1 MKSKPYPL
9 TLYGRVYCSLCQHM
23 LQHLQAAIEQGL
35 VSVRFV
41 DVDEDESLIARYD
54 ELVPVLVDD
63 SGNELCH
70 WHFDAEAFSAYLARI
85 G

>member
-54 ELVPVLVDD
+54 ELVPVLMDD

-70 WHFDAEAFSAYLARI
+70 WHFDAEAFSAYLARM

>member
-1 MKSKPYPL
+1 
-9 TLYGRVYCSLCQHM
+9 M

-41 DVDEDESLIARYD
+41 DVDEDESLITRYD

-63 SGNELCH
+63 SDNELSH
-70 WHFDAEAFSAYLARI
+70 WHFDAEAFSAYLARM

>member
-9 TLYGRVYCSLCQHM
+9 TLFGRVYCSLCQHM

-41 DVDEDESLIARYD
+41 DVDEDESMIARYD

-70 WHFDAEAFSAYLARI
+70 WHFDAEAFSAYLARM

>member
-23 LQHLQAAIEQGL
+23 LLHLQAAIEQGL

-70 WHFDAEAFSAYLARI
+70 WHFDAEAFSAYLARM

>member
-35 VSVRFV
+35 VSVQFV

-63 SGNELCH
+63 SDNELCH
-70 WHFDAEAFSAYLARI
+70 WHFDAEAFSAYLARM

>member
-35 VSVRFV
+35 VCVQFV
-41 DVDEDESLIARYD
+41 DVDEDEGLIARYD

-70 WHFDAEAFSAYLARI
+70 WHFDAEAFSAYLARM

>member
-23 LQHLQAAIEQGL
+23 LQHLQATIEQGL

-70 WHFDAEAFSAYLARI
+70 WHFDAEAFSAYLARM

>member
-9 TLYGRVYCSLCQHM
+9 TLFGRVYCSLCQHM

-70 WHFDAEAFSAYLARI
+70 WHFDAEAFSAYLARM

>member
-35 VSVRFV
+35 VSVQFV
-41 DVDEDESLIARYD
+41 DVDEDEGLIARYD

-70 WHFDAEAFSAYLARI
+70 WHFDEEAFSAYLARM

>member
-23 LQHLQAAIEQGL
+23 LQHLQATIEQGL

-70 WHFDAEAFSAYLARI
+70 WHFDAEAFSAYLAQM

>member
-23 LQHLQAAIEQGL
+23 LQHLQATIEQGL

-41 DVDEDESLIARYD
+41 DVDEDESLIASYD

-70 WHFDAEAFSAYLARI
+70 WHFDAEAFSAYLARM

>member
-63 SGNELCH
+63 SGNEFCH
-70 WHFDAEAFSAYLARI
+70 WHFDAEAFSAYLARM

>member
-41 DVDEDESLIARYD
+41 DVDEEESLIARYD

-70 WHFDAEAFSAYLARI
+70 WHFDAEAFSAYLARM

>member
-1 MKSKPYPL
+1 MKNKPYPL

-70 WHFDAEAFSAYLARI
+70 WHFDAEAFSAYLARM

>member
-35 VSVRFV
+35 VCVRFV

-70 WHFDAEAFSAYLARI
+70 WHFDAEAFSAYLARM

>member
-1 MKSKPYPL
+1 MRNKPYPL

-23 LQHLQAAIEQGL
+23 LQHLQAAVEQGL

-41 DVDEDESLIARYD
+41 DVDEDEALIARYD
-54 ELVPVLVDD
+54 ELVPVLVDEQ
-63 SGNELCH
+63 GEELCH
-70 WHFDAEAFSAYLARI
+70 WHFDDAAFSAYLARM

>member
-23 LQHLQAAIEQGL
+23 LQHLQATIEPGL

-70 WHFDAEAFSAYLARI
+70 WHFDAEAFSAYLA
-85 G
+85 GMG

>member
-23 LQHLQAAIEQGL
+23 LQHLQAAIELDL

-70 WHFDAEAFSAYLARI
+70 WHFDAEAFSAYLARM

>member
-35 VSVRFV
+35 VCVQFV

-70 WHFDAEAFSAYLARI
+70 WHFDAEAFSAYLARM

>member
-1 MKSKPYPL
+1 MRSKPYPL

-23 LQHLQAAIEQGL
+23 LQHLQAAVEQGL

-63 SGNELCH
+63 SGNELYH
-70 WHFDAEAFSAYLARI
+70 WHFDAEAFSAYLARM

>member
-1 MKSKPYPL
+1 M
-9 TLYGRVYCSLCQHM
+9 YCSLCQHM

-70 WHFDAEAFSAYLARI
+70 WHFDAEAFSAYVARM

>member
-9 TLYGRVYCSLCQHM
+9 TLYGRVYCSLCQYM

-70 WHFDAEAFSAYLARI
+70 WHFDAEAFSAYLARM